1 MSRIN
6 WWWLP
11 RLGMPSKA
19 LTVVDFWDGNCES
32 ATNSSRAV
40 VRGCYETPR
49 KQMSKKHISTIMGS
63 GVNGKHREG
72 TVQH

>member
-1 MSRIN
+1 MARIN

-19 LTVVDFWDGNCES
+19 VTVIDFWDGNCES

-40 VRGCYETPR
+40 VRGCYETPK
-49 KQMSKKHISTIMGS
+49 KQVSKKYIGTIVGS
-63 GVNGKHREG
+63 GVNGKQRG
-72 TVQH
+72 SMVQH